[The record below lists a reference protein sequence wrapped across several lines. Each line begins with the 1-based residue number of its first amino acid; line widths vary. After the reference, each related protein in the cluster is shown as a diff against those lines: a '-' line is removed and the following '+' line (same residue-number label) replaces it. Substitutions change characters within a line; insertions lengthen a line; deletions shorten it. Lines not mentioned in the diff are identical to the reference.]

1 MELEGK
7 FEEDKAKWHGMGSA
21 GLPLEDA
28 RLGISE
34 DGKIK
39 EQLAIPD

>member
-7 FEEDKAKWHGMGSA
+7 FEEDMAKWQV
-21 GLPLEDA
+21 LVWLERMH